1 MKCFLIGRIV
11 ALPAILMQPA
21 HAFAHGG
28 HLGELAGHSHWIGW
42 GALVAG
48 AALAALLGRKPKP
61 EDSAEDT
68 ESANENEAESST
80 EEQSA

>member
-1 MKCFLIGRIV
+1 MKQLQLFLAVLAIPGD
-11 ALPAILMQPA
+11 AL
-21 HAFAHGG
+21 AHGG

-48 AALAALLGRKPKP
+48 AALAALLGKRKGKQETAQDAEPAEEP
-61 EDSAEDT
+61 ET
-68 ESANENEAESST
+68 EPQS